1 MKLNVERELAA
12 LQKMTTAQLCERYA
26 EISGEQVRSRHR
38 AYLIRKIAWRVQALA
53 EGDLSERAR
62 RRAEELA
69 DDSFVRSTPPR
80 NPQAEP
86 AAGNRA
92 SKRVATVSGNDPRL
106 PPVGGALERDY
117 KGQRLRVVVL
127 DNGFEY
133 EGQRYKSLSAVAK
146 AITRSHCNGYLFFRL
161 GVGQ

>member
-26 EISGEQVRSRHR
+26 AVAGEQVRSRHR
-38 AYLIRKIAWRVQALA
+38 AYLIRKIAWKLQALA

-80 NPQAEP
+80 QQRIDSP
-86 AAGNRA
+86 AGKGAR
-92 SKRVATVSGNDPRL
+92 RVASVSANDARL
-106 PPVGGALERDY
+106 PPVGGALVRDY
-117 KGQRLRVVVL
+117 KGQKLR
-127 DNGFEY
+127 
-133 EGQRYKSLSAVAK
+133 
-146 AITRSHCNGYLFFRL
+146 
-161 GVGQ
+161 